1 MDRSNVARTSAI
13 RNRGPGTLYN
23 RLTRTDKNM
32 AASIDPDSLAD
43 ELLSLH
49 ETGGLVAPFSERH
62 PGLTPQ
68 AGYRAAA
75 RLHASRLKRGWK
87 PLGRKI
93 GFTNRTIWPRYGVYE
108 PMWGMVYDRTVIVA
122 RADRASVLLAG
133 LTQPR
138 IEPEICFRLKAAP
151 PVTHDAEALL
161 GAIEWVAHSIEIV
174 QCHHPDW
181 KLKIADCTA
190 DNGLH
195 GRLVVG
201 TPVSVAELS
210 GLAAK
215 LPALE
220 VELRKGDAVVD
231 RGAGA
236 NVLDSPLEA
245 LAFLVELLSRQ
256 PDAPPLAPGELIS
269 TGTLTDAHPVA
280 PGESWSTAFRGLP
293 LEGMQVSFA

>member
-1 MDRSNVARTSAI
+1 MAAI
-13 RNRGPGTLYN
+13 RNRARGALYN
-23 RLTRTDKNM
+23 RHTRTDRNM
-32 AASIDPDSLAD
+32 AASFDLDSLAD
-43 ELLSLH
+43 ELSALH
-49 ETGGLVAPFSERH
+49 DTARLVEPFSERYS
-62 PGLTPQ
+62 GLTAE

-75 RLHASRLKRGWK
+75 RLHAARLARGWR

-108 PMWGMVYDRTVIVA
+108 PMWGTVYDRTVIFA
-122 RADRASVLLAG
+122 RAERASVPLAG
-133 LTQPR
+133 LAQPR

-151 PVTHDAEALL
+151 PVTRDAEALL

-201 TPVSVAELS
+201 TPIPVAELH

-220 VELRKGDAVVD
+220 VELRKGAAAVD
-231 RGAGA
+231 RGTGA
-236 NVLDSPLEA
+236 NVLGSPLEA
-245 LAFLVELLSRQ
+245 LAFLAEILSRQ

-280 PGESWSTAFRGLP
+280 PGESWNTAFEGLR
-293 LEGMQVSFA
+293 LKGLQVSFE